1 MNEINWWDLDEVTAT
16 QPPIDSFSGEYK
28 FLSNFYPSP
37 IIWEGKHYPTVE
49 HAYQAMKCLDPQV
62 QERVRNANTPNEA
75 KRMGKVINRNGT
87 LRSDWSEINM
97 KLMENL
103 LWQKF
108 ENPVL
113 RKMLDATKPRELIE
127 GNVWK
132 DSFWGVYNGKGENH
146 LGKLLMLIRSET
158 FKKL

>member
-1 MNEINWWDLDEVTAT
+1 
-16 QPPIDSFSGEYK
+16 
-28 FLSNFYPSP
+28 
-37 IIWEGKHYPTVE
+37 
-49 HAYQAMKCLDPQV
+49 
-62 QERVRNANTPNEA
+62 
-75 KRMGKVINRNGT
+75 
-87 LRSDWSEINM
+87 
-97 KLMENL
+97 MENL